1 MNYNQDDILSKL
13 KIKALKTYGS
23 AEWMAGK
30 QKKYRRVFDRSETT
44 YVYVEFSFFNKLFDE
59 EDWEIS
65 LELRAFALK
74 GTRRTQLCTLPIEKK
89 VSKNDNIVYIRDGW
103 GNKKQG
109 LYWKKGVYV
118 WEVIIDG
125 EVISSTHFHVEDI
138 GPVTAD
144 FNPYFSI
151 ESMKLYESGDKGV
164 DVNDRI
170 YYKKF
175 DSKETRFIFIEFT
188 FKNLVYPE
196 PWSCELQFN
205 FYNDARQLKGETVE
219 LKSLGSDDQTF
230 TITTG
235 WGSDAR
241 GTWFHDNYTLEV
253 VFMDELIAILPFEVG
268 EGYEDGINEAYMPNR
283 VGVVEPLLN
292 PSIDPDVSLDDVMK
306 DLDGLVGLAE
316 IKTKVK
322 EYAEYL
328 RFIQL
333 RKDKG
338 FKEPAMPQMHAVF
351 TGNPGTGK
359 TTVAKMLGRIYNK
372 MGLLSK
378 GHVHEVDRAD
388 LVGEYIGQTAPKV
401 KEAIKKAKGGILFI
415 DEAYALSRSKEDNKD
430 FGREVIEILV
440 KELSDGR
447 GDIAIIF
454 AGYPSE
460 METFLDSNA
469 GLKSRLNLK
478 FDFPDY
484 LPQELIEIAD
494 YASREKDVIL
504 SPQAKAYLYD
514 KLVEAFRKRD
524 RFFGNARMV
533 YNTIEK
539 AKMNLGLRVMKTD
552 KPIEEISKEE
562 LAEIRVDDFERIY
575 KEKKSSLPDIP
586 INEEELERALGDLDK
601 LIGLK
606 EVKQNIHEL
615 VKLVRFY
622 KDTKQDVLNSFSLHT
637 VFTGNPGTGKT
648 TVARI
653 MARIF
658 KALGII
664 ERGHLIECDRQ
675 SLVAGFVGQTAIKTT
690 QKINEAEGGI
700 LFIDEAYAL
709 YQGGSRGDY
718 GSEAIET
725 LLKRMEDQNN
735 QFAVIVAGYPEEM
748 KEFVESNPG
757 LKSRFTRTLH
767 FEDMALD
774 DLMAIAR
781 FQIADRGYSVSDE
794 AMEHL
799 SMYFKHLLFGKDKF
813 FGNGRVV
820 RNTIEEVVR
829 KQNLR
834 LADLDDAN
842 RDEQMKAIVLSD
854 VEFLTG
860 DHARKISGNGKI
872 GFRGN

>member
-1 MNYNQDDILSKL
+1 M
-13 KIKALKTYGS
+13 
-23 AEWMAGK
+23 
-30 QKKYRRVFDRSETT
+30 
-44 YVYVEFSFFNKLFDE
+44 
-59 EDWEIS
+59 
-65 LELRAFALK
+65 
-74 GTRRTQLCTLPIEKK
+74 
-89 VSKNDNIVYIRDGW
+89 YIRDGW

-118 WEVIIDG
+118 WEVVIDG
-125 EVISSTHFHVEDI
+125 EVLASTHFHIEDV
-138 GPVTAD
+138 GKVTPE

-164 DVNDRI
+164 DKNERT

-175 DSKETRFIFIEFT
+175 DSKDTRFIFIEFT

-196 PWSCELQFN
+196 PWSCELLFN
-205 FYNDARQLKGETVE
+205 FYNDARQLKGETAE
-219 LKSLGSDDQTF
+219 LKSLGSDDKTF

-241 GTWFHDNYTLEV
+241 GTWFPDNYTLEV

-268 EGYEDGINEAYMPNR
+268 AGFEEGISEAYTPNR
-283 VGVVEPLLN
+283 VGAADPLIS
-292 PSIDPDVSLDDVMK
+292 PVIDPDVSLDDVMHE
-306 DLDGLVGLAE
+306 LDGLVGLTE

-328 RFIQL
+328 QFIQL

-338 FKEPAMPQMHAVF
+338 FNEPGKPQMHAVF

-359 TTVAKMLGRIYNK
+359 TTVAKMLGKIYNK
-372 MGLLSK
+372 MGLLTK

-430 FGREVIEILV
+430 FGREVVEILV
-440 KELSDGR
+440 KELSDGK

-484 LPQELIEIAD
+484 MPQELIDIAD
-494 YASREKDVIL
+494 YAAREKDIQL
-504 SPQAKAYLYD
+504 TKQAKAFLYD
-514 KLVEAFRKRD
+514 KLVESYRKRD

-533 YNTIEK
+533 YNIMEK
-539 AKMNLGLRVMKTD
+539 AKMNLGLRVMKTNE
-552 KPIEEISKEE
+552 PKEE
-562 LAEIRVDDFERIY
+562 LSKEILSNIRVEDLERIY
-575 KEKKSSLPDIP
+575 VSKKKSLPDIP
-586 INEEELERALGDLDK
+586 INEEELERAVNDLEK

-606 EVKQNIHEL
+606 EVKQNIKEL

-622 KDTKQDVLNSFSLHT
+622 KETEQDVLNSFSLHT

-664 ERGHLIECDRQ
+664 ERGHLVECDRQ

-709 YQGGSRGDY
+709 HQGGARGDY

-767 FEDMALD
+767 FEDMNLE
-774 DLMAIAR
+774 DLMEIAK
-781 FQIADRGYSVSDE
+781 FQISEQSYNVTEDAV
-794 AMEHL
+794 EHL
-799 SMYFKHLLFGKDKF
+799 KSYFKSLLFGKDKF

-820 RNTIEEVVR
+820 RNTVAEIIR

-834 LADLDDAN
+834 LADLDEDTRN
-842 RDEQMKAIVLSD
+842 IQMKLIQIED
-854 VEFLTG
+854 VEFLSAEY
-860 DHARKISGNGKI
+860 ARKVAGSTKI
-872 GFRGN
+872 GFRG

>member
-1 MNYNQDDILSKL
+1 MRYNQEEILSKL
-13 KIKALKTYGS
+13 KIRALKTYGS

-44 YVYVEFSFFNKLFDE
+44 YIYTEFSFFNKLFDE
-59 EDWEIS
+59 EDWDIK
-65 LELRAFALK
+65 LELRAYSLK
-74 GTRRTQLCTLPIEKK
+74 GTRRTQLCSLPIEKK
-89 VSKNDNIVYIRDGW
+89 VSKTDNIVYIRDGW

-118 WEVIIDG
+118 WEVVIDG
-125 EVISSTHFHVEDI
+125 EVFSSTHFHVEDV
-138 GPVTAD
+138 GKVTPEE
-144 FNPYFSI
+144 NPYFSI

-164 DVNDRI
+164 DTTDRV

-175 DSKETRFIFIEFT
+175 DNKETRFIFIEFK
-188 FKNLVYPE
+188 FRNLVYPE
-196 PWSCELQFN
+196 PWSCELLFN

-253 VFMDELIAILPFEVG
+253 VFMDQLIAILPFEVG
-268 EGYEDGINEAYMPNR
+268 EGFEEGISEAYMPNR
-283 VGVVEPLLN
+283 VGSVEPII
-292 PSIDPDVSLDDVMK
+292 STTVDPAVSLDEVMQ
-306 DLDGLVGLAE
+306 DLDGLVGLQD

-322 EYAEYL
+322 EYSEYL

-333 RKDKG
+333 RKDRG
-338 FKEPAMPQMHAVF
+338 FNEPAMPQMHAVF

-372 MGLLSK
+372 MGLLTK

-401 KEAIKKAKGGILFI
+401 KEAIKRAKGGILFI

-430 FGREVIEILV
+430 FGREVVEILV
-440 KELSDGR
+440 KELSDGA
-447 GDIAIIF
+447 GDVAIIF

-484 LPQELIEIAD
+484 MPQELIEIAA
-494 YASREKDVIL
+494 YAAREKDVKL
-504 SPQAKAYLYD
+504 TKQANAFLYD
-514 KLVEAFRKRD
+514 KLVESYRKRD

-533 YNTIEK
+533 YNIMEK
-539 AKMNLGLRVMKTD
+539 AKMNLGLRVMKTNEVLED
-552 KPIEEISKEE
+552 ISKDK
-562 LAEIRVDDFERIY
+562 LSKVRVEDLERIY
-575 KEKKSSLPDIP
+575 KEKTKQLPDIP
-586 INEEELERALGDLDK
+586 INEEELERSLVDLDK

-606 EVKQNIHEL
+606 AVKQNIHEL

-622 KDTKQDVLNSFSLHT
+622 KDTKKDVLNSFSLHT

-675 SLVAGFVGQTAIKTT
+675 SLVAGFVGQTALKTT

-709 YQGGSRGDY
+709 YSGGSRGDF

-757 LKSRFTRTLH
+757 LKSRFNRTLH
-767 FEDMALD
+767 FEDMALE
-774 DLMAIAR
+774 DLMAIAN
-781 FQIADRGYSVSDE
+781 FQIKDRAYSISKK
-794 AMEHL
+794 AATHL
-799 SMYFKHLLFGKDKF
+799 EGYFKHLLFGKDKF

-820 RNTIEEVVR
+820 RNTIQEIIR

-834 LADLDDAN
+834 LADLEEED
-842 RDEQMKAIVLSD
+842 REKQMRIIELSD
-854 VEFLTG
+854 VDFLTS
-860 DHARKISGNGKI
+860 DHARKVSGAGKI